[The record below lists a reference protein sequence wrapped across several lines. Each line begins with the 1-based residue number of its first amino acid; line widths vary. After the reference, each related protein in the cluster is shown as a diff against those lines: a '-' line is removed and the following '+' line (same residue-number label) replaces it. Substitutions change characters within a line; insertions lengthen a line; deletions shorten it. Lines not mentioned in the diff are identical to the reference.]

1 VRYIS
6 IRFRRSIPDRTTQD
20 LKMKAIDIH
29 AHIPRMTGI
38 PEYGIEPGL
47 RRMFRMDDKPD
58 DVAKMVETYRAIDT
72 MAVIFSVDAET
83 ETGDLP
89 DPNDYVAETVA
100 AHPDVLL
107 GFASVDPRKG
117 DAAVVELERA
127 VTELGLRGLKLHPI
141 HQAFFP
147 DDPQFTPLFAKA
159 EELGVPVLMHSGY
172 AAAGANTPGGGGFE
186 LAYSRPIPHVDSLAA
201 RHPGLTIIMAHPAW
215 PWIQEQIAVAL
226 HKPNVFIDLSGWAPR
241 YIPKELITE
250 AGGRLRK
257 KVLFGSDYPYISPVT
272 WMEQFAEL
280 DIRDEARP
288 LILHDNAAEILG
300 L

>member
-1 VRYIS
+1 
-6 IRFRRSIPDRTTQD
+6 
-20 LKMKAIDIH
+20 MKAIDIH
-29 AHIPRMTGI
+29 AHIPRMPGI
-38 PEYGIEPGL
+38 PEYGIEAGL
-47 RRMFRMDDKPD
+47 RRMFRMNDEPD
-58 DVAKMVETYRAIDT
+58 DVVKMVETYRAIDT

-100 AHPDVLL
+100 AYPDVLM

-117 DAAVVELERA
+117 DTAVIELDRA
-127 VTELGLRGLKLHPI
+127 VTDLGLRGLKLHPI

-147 DDPQFTPLFAKA
+147 DDPAFTPLFSKA
-159 EELGVPVLMHSGY
+159 EDLGIPVLMHSGY

-201 RHPGLTIIMAHPAW
+201 RHPGLAIIMAHPAW
-215 PWIQEQIAVAL
+215 PWIQEQVAVAL
-226 HKPNVFIDLSGWAPR
+226 HKPNVFIDLSGWAPK

-272 WMEQFAEL
+272 WMEQFADLE
-280 DIRDEARP
+280 IRDEARE
-288 LILHDNAAEILG
+288 LILHDNAAGILG
-300 L
+300 LQNSVGFGARIV